1 MKISNGLIVLL
12 LGGLLVIWTSVFIVD
27 ERQVAI
33 KLQLG
38 KIIEAEYEPGLHFM
52 KPLFFNNVIK
62 FDKRVLTLD
71 TRPERFLTGEKK
83 NVSVDFFVK
92 WRIKDPETFYTSFA
106 GDENQARLR
115 LLQIVKNGLQL
126 EFDKRTI
133 KQVVSDERAE
143 MMASVTVKT
152 NSEVNKFGIVV
163 IDVRIKQIE
172 LPAEVRNA
180 VFDRMRAE
188 RERIAREHRAQ
199 GDETAKGIR
208 AVADKERTVL
218 LAEAQRDAER
228 LRGKGDARAT
238 QIYADAYS
246 KDEDFYAF
254 YRSMNAYRHA
264 LNSKQDVLVLEPDSE
279 FFRYFSSE
287 TGKNR

>member
-12 LGGLLVIWTSVFIVD
+12 LGGLLVVWTSFFIVD

-38 KIIEAEYEPGLHFM
+38 EILEAEYEPGLHFM
-52 KPLFFNNVIK
+52 KPLFLNNVIK
-62 FDKRVLTLD
+62 FDKRILTID

-83 NVSVDFFVK
+83 NVSVDFFIK
-92 WRIKDPETFYTSFA
+92 WRIKNPEAYYTSFA
-106 GDENQARLR
+106 GDESQAALR

-126 EFDKRTI
+126 EFDVRTI
-133 KQVVSDERAE
+133 KQVVSGERAE
-143 MMASVTVKT
+143 MMGSVTAGA
-152 NSEVNKFGIVV
+152 NDQVNKFGIEV

-188 RERIAREHRAQ
+188 RDRIAREHRAQ
-199 GDETAKGIR
+199 GDEVAKGIR
-208 AVADKERTVL
+208 AVADKERVVL

-238 QIYADAYS
+238 EIYADAYT

-254 YRSMNAYRHA
+254 YRSMNAYRTA
-264 LNSKQDVLVLEPDSE
+264 FSSKQDVLVLEPNSE
-279 FFRYFSSE
+279 FFKYFNSE
-287 TGKNR
+287 TGKSR

>member
-1 MKISNGLIVLL
+1 MKISNGLMVLL
-12 LGGLLVIWTSVFIVD
+12 LGGLLVIWTSFFIVD

-83 NVSVDFFVK
+83 NVTVDFFVK
-92 WRIKDPETFYTSFA
+92 WRIEDPENFYTSFA

-143 MMASVTVKT
+143 MMESVTVKT

-172 LPAEVRNA
+172 LPVEVQNA

-188 RERIAREHRAQ
+188 RDRIAREHRAQ
-199 GDETAKGIR
+199 GDEAAKGIR
-208 AVADKERTVL
+208 AVANKERTVL

-238 QIYADAYS
+238 QIYADAYT

-254 YRSMNAYRHA
+254 YRSMNAYRYA
-264 LNSKQDVLVLEPDSE
+264 LSSKQDVLVLEPDSE

>member
-1 MKISNGLIVLL
+1 MRISNGLMVLL
-12 LGGLLVIWTSVFIVD
+12 LGGLLVLWTSFFIVD

-38 KIIEAEYEPGLHFM
+38 EILDAEYEPGLHFM

-62 FDKRVLTLD
+62 FDKRILTLD

-83 NVSVDFFVK
+83 NVSVDFFIK
-92 WRIKDPETFYTSFA
+92 WRIENPENFYTSFA
-106 GDENQARLR
+106 GDENQAALR

-126 EFDKRTI
+126 EFDQRTI
-133 KQVVSDERAE
+133 KQVVSGERAE
-143 MMASVTVKT
+143 MMESVTV
-152 NSEVNKFGIVV
+152 NANAAVNKFGIEV

-172 LPAEVRNA
+172 LPVEVRNA

-199 GDETAKGIR
+199 GDEAAKGIR
-208 AVADKERTVL
+208 AVADRERTVL

-228 LRGKGDARAT
+228 LRGEGDAKAT
-238 QIYADAYS
+238 KTYADAYS
-246 KDEDFYAF
+246 KDKDFYAF
-254 YRSMNAYRHA
+254 YRSMNAYRKS
-264 LNSKQDVLVLEPDSE
+264 LGSKRDILVLEPDSE
-279 FFRYFSSE
+279 FFKYFNSA
-287 TGKNR
+287 TGK